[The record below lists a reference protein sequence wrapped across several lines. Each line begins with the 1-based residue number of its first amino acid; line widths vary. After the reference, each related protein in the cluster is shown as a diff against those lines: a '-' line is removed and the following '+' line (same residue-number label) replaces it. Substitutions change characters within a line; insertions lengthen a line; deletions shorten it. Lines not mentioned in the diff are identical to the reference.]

1 MTKLPKQKLEFAE
14 GQLREIVALAP
25 LVSQGD
31 GGCSA
36 GPQYNGFDWMGRLGF
51 YFTQL
56 IIILN

>member
-1 MTKLPKQKLEFAE
+1 M
-14 GQLREIVALAP
+14 ALAP

-31 GGCSA
+31 GGYSA
-36 GPQYNGFDWMGRLGF
+36 GPSYNDFDWMGRLGF

>member
-1 MTKLPKQKLEFAE
+1 M
-14 GQLREIVALAP
+14 ALAP

-36 GPQYNGFDWMGRLGF
+36 GPSYNDFDWMGRLGF